1 MHKYVQMDRKMY
13 RLYTKRQMENCL
25 YPFISLCFFNHLHT
39 IKIKPNHQL
48 YVTLEL
54 HRIYAKT
61 PIYIFLKSNS
71 ILLEVVMFK
80 NHLSKSDNHI

>member
-1 MHKYVQMDRKMY
+1 MCKWTERCIDFTQRDKWKIIYFH
-13 RLYTKRQMENCL
+13 L
-25 YPFISLCFFNHLHT
+25 FLCVFNHLHT
-39 IKIKPNHQL
+39 IKINANHQL
-48 YVTLEL
+48 YVTLEH

-71 ILLEVVMFK
+71 SLLEVVIFK